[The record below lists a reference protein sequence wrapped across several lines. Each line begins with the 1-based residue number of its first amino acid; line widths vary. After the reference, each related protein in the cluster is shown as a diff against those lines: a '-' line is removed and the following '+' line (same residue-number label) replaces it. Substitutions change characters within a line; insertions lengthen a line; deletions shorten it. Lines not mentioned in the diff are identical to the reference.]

1 MSRKERSVVLE
12 KVEVVVCVFLEL
24 AATDV
29 LPRGLRDEQKGL
41 HFTGREP
48 ERGKNLTLVIL
59 PLPFSLSTFPHTSPS
74 HFGNFFARSA
84 KGGVNSLLK
93 FLEKISTQN
102 IFSSFLPNL
111 IN

>member
-24 AATDV
+24 AVTDV
-29 LPRGLRDEQKGL
+29 LLRGLRDEQKGL